1 MTIGKLLGVLAVS
14 MVACTAAQAQ
24 VTCMECKSSAL
35 AEASQC
41 RAQAAPDVELLASC
55 DKKYAGMGVACQE
68 TVCRAGA
75 GAATAARCSDCVR
88 TAEAETKKCSAL
100 PSDVRSACEARASTA
115 KKSCKDKVC
124 PAAKSK

>member
-14 MVACTAAQAQ
+14 MGCMAARAE

-55 DKKYAGMGVACQE
+55 DKKYAGMGLACQE
-68 TVCRAGA
+68 TVCRVDA
-75 GAATAARCSDCVR
+75 GAATAAHCSDCVK
-88 TAEAETKKCSAL
+88 TAEAETKKCSGL

-115 KKSCKDKVC
+115 KKSCEDKVC
-124 PAAKSK
+124 PAAKPK